1 MWQVGNER
9 ELLMSDIPTGHGS
22 SSGADR
28 LNALRQNTQLQ
39 LGITS
44 HRKIRM
50 ELLLGI
56 GVFLVLVAFL
66 FVVVGG
72 DSDGVT
78 PSTSI
83 AAPSQ
88 QNSDELQS
96 GEAFIAIALD
106 EGTFP
111 PDVKKGDQVRVVVT
125 PNSDGAGSTRGLNER
140 TIVESISGV
149 SDVGGRHVMTIR
161 GPESVAI
168 AVAASGAIH
177 IAVIREALS

>member
-1 MWQVGNER
+1 MP
-9 ELLMSDIPTGHGS
+9 DIPTGHGS

-39 LGITS
+39 LGVTS
-44 HRKIRM
+44 PRKIRM

-56 GVFLVLVAFL
+56 GAFLVLIAVL
-66 FVVVGG
+66 FVFVGG
-72 DSDGVT
+72 DSNGVT

-83 AAPSQ
+83 AVPAA
-88 QNSDELQS
+88 QNSDELQN

-111 PDVKKGDQVRVVVT
+111 PDVRKGDQVRVVVT
-125 PNSDGAGSTRGLNER
+125 PNSDGTGTTRGLNER

-149 SDVGGRHVMTIR
+149 SDVGGRYVMTIR

-168 AVAASGAIH
+168 AVAASSAIH

>member
-1 MWQVGNER
+1 MP
-9 ELLMSDIPTGHGS
+9 DIPTGHGS

-39 LGITS
+39 LGVTS
-44 HRKIRM
+44 PRKIRM

-56 GVFLVLVAFL
+56 GAFLVLIAVL
-66 FVVVGG
+66 FVFVGG
-72 DSDGVT
+72 DSNGVT

-83 AAPSQ
+83 AVPAA
-88 QNSDELQS
+88 QNSDELQN

-111 PDVKKGDQVRVVVT
+111 PDVSKGDQVRVVVT
-125 PNSDGAGSTRGLNER
+125 PNSDGAGTTRGLNER

-149 SDVGGRHVMTIR
+149 SDVGGRYVMTIR

-168 AVAASGAIH
+168 AVAASSAIH